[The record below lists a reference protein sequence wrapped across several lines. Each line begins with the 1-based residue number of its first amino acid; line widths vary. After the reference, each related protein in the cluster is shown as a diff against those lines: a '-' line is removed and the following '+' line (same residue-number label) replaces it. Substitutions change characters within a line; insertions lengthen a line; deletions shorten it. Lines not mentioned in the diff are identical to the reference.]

1 MYTKEELDG
10 AVRNFNLCPEA
21 DKPTLVNTIKARIEA
36 LDLKVAFKGQL
47 MRHFDVRKYP
57 VAEATTI
64 YEASNVGTLE
74 PIVGAVPTKHKYY
87 VNQSQQK
94 NSIHWMMPINS
105 SLW

>member
-1 MYTKEELDG
+1 MNEINIQEIVRYPSEYFGLPDQRRFPMYTKEELDG

-64 YEASNVGTLE
+64 YEAST
-74 PIVGAVPTKHKYY
+74 
-87 VNQSQQK
+87 
-94 NSIHWMMPINS
+94 
-105 SLW
+105 